1 MVLHFFLHYIMNL
14 KSQRCIAVSGT
25 SVAENHIHII
35 FMINIKPDSSSGAAD
50 KEEVAPSENAISL
63 YVDDPD
69 DAATR

>member
-1 MVLHFFLHYIMNL
+1 MNL
-14 KSQRCIAVSGT
+14 KSQRCIVVSGR

-35 FMINIKPDSSSGAAD
+35 FMMIINPNSSLGAAD

>member
-1 MVLHFFLHYIMNL
+1 
-14 KSQRCIAVSGT
+14 
-25 SVAENHIHII
+25 
-35 FMINIKPDSSSGAAD
+35 MINIKPNSSLGAAD